1 MGGAKGCTAV
11 KSGDLMQKF
20 LGGEMKDMT
29 VLNDRLTLSSSLRPD
44 KASELDALTGA
55 VIESMA
61 TD

>member
-1 MGGAKGCTAV
+1 MGGAQGCTAV

-20 LGGEMKDMT
+20 LGNEMT

-55 VIESMA
+55 VIEFMA